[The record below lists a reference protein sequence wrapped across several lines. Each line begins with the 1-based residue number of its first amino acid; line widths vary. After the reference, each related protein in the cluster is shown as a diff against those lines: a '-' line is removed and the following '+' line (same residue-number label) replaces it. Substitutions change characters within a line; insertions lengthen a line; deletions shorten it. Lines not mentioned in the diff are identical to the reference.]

1 MGSIGF
7 MFERAQRTS
16 KILFLTTS
24 CHENNYEHLTFRKY
38 KWQMTSGKSQACH
51 TRNTPFGSRVMA
63 YGRYGYVRT
72 YGYVITC
79 AYVMT

>member
-1 MGSIGF
+1 MMALPNKWSKDTGSNLLW
-7 MFERAQRTS
+7 A
-16 KILFLTTS
+16 K
-24 CHENNYEHLTFRKY
+24 
-38 KWQMTSGKSQACH
+38 TSGKSQACH